1 MQGCHRKMG
10 DVWMPDRSLTIDEL
24 LHGLLLLEEDW
35 VTFANDPAGRL
46 RTGLTGFSLTAG

>member
-1 MQGCHRKMG
+1 MQGCHRRMG

-24 LHGLLLLEEDW
+24 LHCLLLLEEDW

-46 RTGLTGFSLTAG
+46 RTGLTGFILTAG